1 MTECS
6 EHESDAT
13 SANRRS
19 NTFDSVCEEEAPIW
33 LTTRVSLDGG
43 VNPDAWTCCCLTD
56 WRVFL
61 VARVWHLLSALR
73 IQFHFLVRCCVFGGG
88 GGGAIF
94 DVRLIG
100 GGGSCD
106 FVLQFSCFFCVFRRN
121 DVLCPS
127 FLLVVSTRI
136 LLLQMKTD
144 HEWYCQCPFFS
155 FFWFFFE
162 IYGER
167 QWDLR
172 KYLWNF
178 KTETAFKF
186 SESENS
192 DGPFCAM
199 RDDAWCFSSC
209 FAAVVGWWW
218 SSYYCWVDCP
228 FIFFW
233 ETNEKTSGLPRETCI
248 IFLK

>member
-106 FVLQFSCFFCVFRRN
+106 FVLQFSCFF
-121 DVLCPS
+121 
-127 FLLVVSTRI
+127 
-136 LLLQMKTD
+136 
-144 HEWYCQCPFFS
+144 YAFF
-155 FFWFFFE
+155 
-162 IYGER
+162 
-167 QWDLR
+167 D
-172 KYLWNF
+172 
-178 KTETAFKF
+178 ETTY
-186 SESENS
+186 SV
-192 DGPFCAM
+192 
-199 RDDAWCFSSC
+199 RHFSSLFQLEYSC
-209 FAAVVGWWW
+209 FRWKQITSDTVNVLF
-218 SSYYCWVDCP
+218 SL
-228 FIFFW
+228 FFDF
-233 ETNEKTSGLPRETCI
+233 
-248 IFLK
+248 FLKFTGKDSEI